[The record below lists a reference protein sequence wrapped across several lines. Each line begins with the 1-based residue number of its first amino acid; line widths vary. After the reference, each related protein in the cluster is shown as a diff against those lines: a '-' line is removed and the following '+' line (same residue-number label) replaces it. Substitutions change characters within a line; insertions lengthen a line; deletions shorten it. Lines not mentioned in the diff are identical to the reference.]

1 MINSMRFKLLLAF
14 SIILT
19 AGFITTW
26 LILSRYESHKLTEEI
41 VNRLHIEAIE
51 SAEGILRNLDELK
64 KELLFLSTL
73 DVMDDIIA
81 HDVDIRIESYLKKR
95 ADDLGNGIE
104 FVLFDAGGNEIL
116 ETSRKNIGPDS
127 SSLFNA
133 VTDGKSFFNGF
144 YIISTQV
151 HASFDKNLNIGRLV
165 MLIPLQYFKS
175 GLHETGDKY
184 AWLLP
189 PANSDNITKN
199 IFSAP
204 DEKLDE
210 MIYASIPL
218 ASPLYGWK
226 LIYAVKKDNALQTV
240 YFAKN
245 IIFATF
251 IIMALLMG
259 LLTLMVEK
267 QLLTPVRDLSRF
279 VKKIIQTNNY
289 RLKPPIPSNDE
300 VGDLSKS
307 FAVLM
312 DRTDKALTKIEE
324 QNLRHMRTLE
334 ALMTF
339 LEEMAAA
346 KSVDEAIETATKR
359 IRLMAGSKEVSISE
373 SANRKEGS
381 LSIRILYEK
390 REVPV
395 YKYINVREIN
405 DTLAMTDRV
414 YESIGRIV
422 SAQIERLYLLKS
434 KTSFFSGLS
443 HELKTPLGSILTL
456 AQLLIGSGKCG
467 EKEMESLARI
477 EHSAQYLLHIIND
490 ILMLAKAD
498 AGEIKPHIQKCDIRS
513 LIGECV
519 EIIEPLAE
527 AKNLSLETLFCAQ
540 CKNMSTD
547 PKLLRMVI
555 INFLAN
561 SVKFTQKGFIKVCV
575 SKHGGDLR
583 IEIKD
588 SGIGISKEN
597 LDKLFDEFF
606 REYREDSSEH
616 GTGIGLALS
625 KKIVEILGGRL
636 KIFSEGEGKGA
647 SATITLPL

>member
-1 MINSMRFKLLLAF
+1 MRVKLLFAF

-26 LILSRYESHKLTEEI
+26 LILSRYETDKLTEEI

-51 SAEGILRNLDELK
+51 SADEIVQNLEELK
-64 KELLFLSTL
+64 KELVFLSTL

-95 ADDLGNGIE
+95 AADLGNGIE
-104 FVLFDAGGNEIL
+104 FVLFDSAGNEIL
-116 ETSRKNIGPDS
+116 ATPRRNTDIDPKA
-127 SSLFNA
+127 LFDTA
-133 VTDGKSFFNGF
+133 SGDKSFFNGF
-144 YIISTQV
+144 YIISAQV
-151 HASFDKNLNIGRLV
+151 QASFDKNLNIGRLV
-165 MLIPLQYFKS
+165 MLIPLQYFKK
-175 GLHETGDKY
+175 GLHEIGDKF

-189 PANSDNITKN
+189 PESSDNTVKE

-204 DEKLDE
+204 NEKLDE

-226 LIYAVKKDNALQTV
+226 LIYAIKKEDALQTV

-267 QLLTPVRDLSRF
+267 QLLTPVRELSRF
-279 VKKIIQTNNY
+279 VKKIIETNNY

-300 VGDLSKS
+300 IGDLAES

-312 DRTDKALTKIEE
+312 ERTDNALTEIEE

-346 KSVDEAIETATKR
+346 KSVDEAIETATNR
-359 IRLMAGSKEVSISE
+359 IRLMTGSKAVDISE
-373 SANRKEGS
+373 SANQEKRS
-381 LSIRILYEK
+381 LSIPILYEK
-390 REVPV
+390 REKPV
-395 YKYINVREIN
+395 YRYINVKEVDN
-405 DTLAMTDRV
+405 TLAMTDRV
-414 YESIGRIV
+414 YASIGRII
-422 SAQIERLYLLKS
+422 SAQIERLHLLKS

-477 EHSAQYLLHIIND
+477 ERSAEYLLHIIND

-498 AGEIKPHIQKCDIRS
+498 AGEIKPQIQKCDFRS
-513 LIGECV
+513 LISECI
-519 EIIEPLAE
+519 EIIEPLVE
-527 AKNLSLETLFCAQ
+527 AKNLTLEALFLDH
-540 CKNMSTD
+540 CKNIPTD

-555 INFLAN
+555 INILAN
-561 SVKFTQKGFIKVCV
+561 SVKYTPKGFIKIYI
-575 SKHGGDLR
+575 STYDRDLR
-583 IEIKD
+583 IKIID

-597 LDKLFDEFF
+597 LDKIFDEFF

-636 KIFSEGEGKGA
+636 KISSEGEGKGA
-647 SATITLPL
+647 CATITLPL

>member
-1 MINSMRFKLLLAF
+1 MRVKLLFAF

-26 LILSRYESHKLTEEI
+26 LILSRYETDKLTEEI

-51 SAEGILRNLDELK
+51 SADEIVQNLEELK
-64 KELLFLSTL
+64 KELVFLSAL

-95 ADDLGNGIE
+95 AADLGNGIE
-104 FVLFDAGGNEIL
+104 FVLFDTAGNEIL
-116 ETSRKNIGPDS
+116 ATPRQNTDIDPKA
-127 SSLFNA
+127 LFDTA
-133 VTDGKSFFNGF
+133 SGGKSFFNGF
-144 YIISTQV
+144 YIISAQV

-165 MLIPLQYFKS
+165 MLVPLQYFKK
-175 GLHETGDKY
+175 GLHETGDKF

-189 PANSDNITKN
+189 PESSDNTVKE

-204 DEKLDE
+204 NEKLDE

-226 LIYAVKKDNALQTV
+226 LIYAVKKEDALQTV

-267 QLLTPVRDLSRF
+267 QLLTPVRELSRF
-279 VKKIIQTNNY
+279 VKKIIETNNY

-300 VGDLSKS
+300 IGDLAES

-312 DRTDKALTKIEE
+312 ERTDNALTEIEE

-346 KSVDEAIETATKR
+346 KSVDEAIETATNR
-359 IRLMAGSKEVSISE
+359 IRLMTGSKAVDISE
-373 SANRKEGS
+373 SADEEKWS
-381 LSIRILYEK
+381 LSIPILYEK
-390 REVPV
+390 REKPV
-395 YKYINVREIN
+395 YRYINVKEVDN
-405 DTLAMTDRV
+405 TLAMTDRV
-414 YESIGRIV
+414 YASIGRIV
-422 SAQIERLYLLKS
+422 SAQIERLHLLKS

-477 EHSAQYLLHIIND
+477 ERSAEYLLHIIND

-498 AGEIKPHIQKCDIRS
+498 AGEIKPHTQKCDFRS
-513 LIGECV
+513 LIGECI

-527 AKNLSLETLFCAQ
+527 AKNLTLEALFLDH
-540 CKNMSTD
+540 CKNIPTD

-555 INFLAN
+555 INILAN
-561 SVKFTQKGFIKVCV
+561 SVKFTQKGFIKLYI
-575 SKHGGDLR
+575 STYDGDLR
-583 IEIKD
+583 IKIID

-597 LDKLFDEFF
+597 LDKIFDEFF

-636 KIFSEGEGKGA
+636 KISSEGEGKGA
-647 SATITLPL
+647 CATITLPL